1 MDVRDRPIGVFDS
14 GIGGLTVAAAI
25 KRALPSEDIVYFG
38 DLLHLPYGSK
48 SSRAVLDFTRA
59 AVQFLLARS
68 VKLIVIACNTATSI
82 AKARIEREVDVPVVG
97 VIEPGARAA
106 CEVTRSDR
114 IGVIGTQRTIAS
126 NAYGDAISA
135 LNPGVSVYQKA
146 TPLLVPL
153 IEEGWQSHPVMRLV
167 LSEYLKDFSDAGVD
181 AVVLGCTHYPLIKS
195 HVQDILKSVR
205 VVDSADTTAQA
216 IIRTMR
222 DGNIQR
228 ENPSMSTEKKG
239 CYKIYL
245 TDYTDVFK
253 SMGEQILGRVIDDVN
268 IITLNWTEGKI
279 NYHVPRKQQ

>member
-25 KRALPSEDIVYFG
+25 KKALPSEDIIYFG

-82 AKARIEREVDVPVVG
+82 AKATIEAEVDVPVVG

-106 CEVTRSDR
+106 CEVTMSEK

-126 NAYGDAISA
+126 NAYRDAIKV
-135 LNPGVSVYQKA
+135 LNPGISVHQKA

-153 IEEGWQSHPVMRLV
+153 IEEGWQSHPVTRLV
-167 LSEYLKDFSDAGVD
+167 LTEYLKDFADYGVD

-195 HVQDILKSVR
+195 PVQDILKRVR
-205 VVDSADTTAQA
+205 VVDSADTTARA
-216 IIRTMR
+216 IIGILENG
-222 DGNIQR
+222 DIQR
-228 ENPSMSTEKKG
+228 EGTSKSTQKRG
-239 CYKIYL
+239 SYKIYL

-253 SMGEQILGRVIDDVN
+253 SMGEQILGREIDDIN
-268 IITLNWTEGKI
+268 IITLNWTEGNI
-279 NYHVPRKQQ
+279 SYNVPRKQQ

>member
-25 KRALPSEDIVYFG
+25 KRALPSEHIVYFG

-126 NAYGDAISA
+126 NAYRDAINA
-135 LNPGVSVYQKA
+135 LNPGISVYQKA
-146 TPLLVPL
+146 TSLLVPL
-153 IEEGWQSHPVMRLV
+153 IEDGWQSHPVMRLV
-167 LSEYLKDFSDAGVD
+167 LSEYLQDFADSGVD

-195 HVQDILKSVR
+195 AVQDILKGVR

-216 IIRTMR
+216 IISIMR
-222 DGNIQR
+222 DGHIQR
-228 ENPSMSTEKKG
+228 ENPSKSTEKKG
-239 CYKIYL
+239 FYKIYL

-279 NYHVPRKQQ
+279 NYHMPRKQQ